1 MAEEQKETIEACRS
15 EEQIIADTKKCIEK
29 LRFFLQREGGDIE
42 FISYEDG
49 IVYVILTG
57 ACQDCFL
64 AMDDITGVVTDVI
77 TDEVSEVT
85 EVRMA
90 DYDRIKAAKGL
101 TEEYF

>member
-1 MAEEQKETIEACRS
+1 MEQAELDD
-15 EEQIIADTKKCIEK
+15 IISRIKKCVDK
-29 LRFFLQREGGDIE
+29 LRFFLQREGGDME

-49 IVYVILTG
+49 ICYVILTG

-64 AMDDITGVVTDVI
+64 AMDDVTGVISDVL
-77 TDEVSEVT
+77 TDEVPEVT

>member
-1 MAEEQKETIEACRS
+1 MEQEEAKTESCRS
-15 EEQIIADTKKCIEK
+15 ENEIITDIKKCIEK

-42 FISYEDG
+42 FISYEEG

-64 AMDDITGVVTDVI
+64 AMDDITGVVTDVV